1 MNKSLI
7 LLLLGTL
14 TQLSFATNAT
24 GTNKSTASLAGKCE
38 ITSTDLNFGEI
49 IPGATSSVATG
60 TFNVKCTK
68 STSYQYYIG
77 NSQWGI
83 DCPYMSGKNSG
94 DRIVVGIKDLQIN
107 NFTAN
112 NNSGTGGS
120 NGTLVSRT
128 GTGTTENISFQA
140 IIQSQYRDSFGRT
153 FVGCATTYKAPG
165 VGYNPYVTPD
175 VYSTTMTFGVIY

>member
-1 MNKSLI
+1 MKKLL
-7 LLLLGTL
+7 LLLLGVMSQITL
-14 TQLSFATNAT
+14 ASNST
-24 GTNKSTASLAGKCE
+24 GTNKSTATLSGKCE
-38 ITSTDLNFGEI
+38 ITATDLNFGQI
-49 IPGATSSVATG
+49 IPGAVSSEATG

-68 STSYQYYIG
+68 STTYQYYIG
-77 NSQWGI
+77 NSQWGT

-112 NNSGTGGS
+112 NNSGTGGA

-128 GTGTTENISFQA
+128 GTGSTESLSFQA

-153 FVGCATTYKAPG
+153 FSSCATTYKAPG

-175 VYSTTMTFGVIY
+175 IYSGTMTFGIIY